1 MLLPHVQ
8 LLKLLT
14 YTHIFGGDPVLQGS
28 WHWLSRAKHRQ
39 GLREKMKSLGIRW
52 RFVAML
58 FVPDYIILSCSI
70 IEVLSAGNIS
80 DDKSGYM
87 KQSSVLYLI
96 H

>member
-1 MLLPHVQ
+1 
-8 LLKLLT
+8 
-14 YTHIFGGDPVLQGS
+14 
-28 WHWLSRAKHRQ
+28 
-39 GLREKMKSLGIRW
+39 
-52 RFVAML
+52 ML

-80 DDKSGYM
+80 DDKSSYM